1 MSERI
6 IRASE
11 IGQYDYCARAW
22 WLGSVQGVAPSNVN
36 ELQSGTRLHEQ
47 HGRVV
52 ARAALVQQGAIL
64 LLIVGIILLAVF
76 LITNG
81 V

>member
-36 ELQSGTRLHEQ
+36 ELQAGTRMHEQ

-52 ARAALVQQGAIL
+52 GRAALMQQGAIVV
-64 LLIVGIILLAVF
+64 LIAGVLLLAVF
-76 LITNG
+76 LITHG
-81 V
+81 L

>member
-1 MSERI
+1 MAERI

-36 ELQSGTRLHEQ
+36 ELQLGTRMHEQ

-52 ARAALVQQGAIL
+52 ARAALVQRGAIV
-64 LLIVGIILLAVF
+64 LLIAGIILLAVF